1 MHKFI
6 VNNRIRSDPPQL
18 LLTNNGPTST
28 IKQINNNMNAIL
40 KLKMALPSPH
50 PTTTSTTT
58 STVAHLIDV
67 GGGTTTDTN
76 NNINKNK
83 SHHGDRINSSSS
95 SDCTHSS
102 QSSRGSSNR
111 DAKIT
116 EDGKAEVPSSP
127 NTIRMSGY
135 LKKKRNVSIFSLAE
149 RNFLSGSCHQLL
161 LFPRLS
167 QLNSPQEARKVQTE
181 RQLVIKKLLN
191 LILSL

>member
-40 KLKMALPSPH
+40 KLKMVLPSPH
-50 PTTTSTTT
+50 PTTTTTT

-116 EDGKAEVPSSP
+116 GDGKAEVPSSP

-135 LKKKRNVSIFSLAE
+135 LKKKRNVSIFSLTE
-149 RNFLSGSCHQLL
+149 RNFLCWWLSVIIPTTVPTQLTTRGQKSPNRATACH
-161 LFPRLS
+161 
-167 QLNSPQEARKVQTE
+167 
-181 RQLVIKKLLN
+181 KKLLN